1 VKLTSFRLNYR
12 VEEVGQN
19 AGLVVDATHGTS
31 GAVGGKVL
39 RELELAPGGVIGT
52 FREGENG
59 PAVRMVFTECGYGIA
74 AALPA
79 AKGGK

>member
-52 FREGENG
+52 FRDEEGST
-59 PAVRMVFTECGYGIA
+59 VRMVFADCGYGIA
-74 AALPA
+74 AAQPA